1 MVAPAPYNTLYDPQK
16 LPLPHRLN
24 SQAAEEAVHPFF
36 APMFDS
42 ATPADFVSGMPDLK
56 PDKGTVQA
64 LRAVYLGLAS
74 EVDHHI
80 GRVITD
86 LKQAGHYEDTLVIIT
101 ADHGEMLG
109 DRHAWGKMSVYNAA
123 YHAPLVI
130 RAPQLQAQSGMQVQL
145 QTESVDIAP
154 TILDWIGSDIPN
166 SMDGQSLLPLIKG
179 ETPENWRKF
188 TFSEL
193 NFGHPLFPT
202 EWQKQLG
209 LSVDECSLSILRDA
223 QFTLV
228 EFAGDL
234 PPLLFDH
241 VKKGELE
248 NVAEQANYAPDLA
261 RLTRQMLK
269 FRMQNMDRSLALSA
283 LTAQGPQTAFRHN
296 ITKRA

>member
-1 MVAPAPYNTLYDPQK
+1 
-16 LPLPHRLN
+16 
-24 SQAAEEAVHPFF
+24 
-36 APMFDS
+36 
-42 ATPADFVSGMPDLK
+42 
-56 PDKGTVQA
+56 
-64 LRAVYLGLAS
+64 
-74 EVDHHI
+74 
-80 GRVITD
+80 
-86 LKQAGHYEDTLVIIT
+86 
-101 ADHGEMLG
+101 
-109 DRHAWGKMSVYNAA
+109 
-123 YHAPLVI
+123 
-130 RAPQLQAQSGMQVQL
+130 MQVQL

-202 EWQKQLG
+202 KWQKQLG

-241 VKKGELE
+241 AKKGELE
-248 NVAEQANYAPDLA
+248 NVAEQANYAPNLA
-261 RLTRQMLK
+261 RL
-269 FRMQNMDRSLALSA
+269 
-283 LTAQGPQTAFRHN
+283 HN